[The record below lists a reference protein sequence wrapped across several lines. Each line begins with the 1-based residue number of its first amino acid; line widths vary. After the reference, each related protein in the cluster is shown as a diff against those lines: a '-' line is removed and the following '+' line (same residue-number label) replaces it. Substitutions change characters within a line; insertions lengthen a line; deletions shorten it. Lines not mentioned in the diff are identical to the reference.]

1 MDYNRMNTESKK
13 TRIRRTNEQ
22 VDKAISDALTTLA
35 GQMPLA
41 RITVN
46 QLIAEAGI
54 EAAVFFKRYSSIDD
68 LIYEYVRDH
77 DFWLGETVSYR
88 KMDKE
93 GAERYYIRTLE
104 DLCRHLDSNGPLRDS
119 LLWELASD
127 SEAVKKIADI
137 RELENE
143 SLLAYYRKY
152 FKGTG
157 LDISGVTAVLIA
169 GIYYLYLHRGKS
181 TFCGLDLNTEK
192 DSRRLLRLLSRT
204 VHTLFAEAGKSTSD
218 DSVRNPR
225 ASTAPPSATSS
236 ASLPTN
242 LPPSCPN
249 KPRHNRKTTNY
260 FRRRLFHSPMV
271 PVSEEKLTPMQCT
284 VRLSAA

>member
-1 MDYNRMNTESKK
+1 
-13 TRIRRTNEQ
+13 
-22 VDKAISDALTTLA
+22 
-35 GQMPLA
+35 
-41 RITVN
+41 
-46 QLIAEAGI
+46 
-54 EAAVFFKRYSSIDD
+54 
-68 LIYEYVRDH
+68 
-77 DFWLGETVSYR
+77 
-88 KMDKE
+88 MDKE

-104 DLCRHLDSNGPLRDS
+104 DLCRHLDSNGPLRDA

-169 GIYYLYLHRGKS
+169 GIYYLYLHRSKS

-218 DSVRNPR
+218 DSVRNAELARRMEANGLNR
-225 ASTAPPSATSS
+225 AAICDI
-236 ASLPTN
+236 LD
-242 LPPSCPN
+242 
-249 KPRHNRKTTNY
+249 
-260 FRRRLFHSPMV
+260 
-271 PVSEEKLTPMQCT
+271 LTPDE
-284 VRLSAA
+284 LAALLPE

>member
-1 MDYNRMNTESKK
+1 MNEEKPK

-41 RITVN
+41 KITVN

-54 EAAVFFKRYSSIDD
+54 EATVFFKRYGSIDD
-68 LIYEYVRDH
+68 LIYEYIRDH

-104 DLCRHLDSNGPLRDS
+104 DLCRHLDSNGPLRDA

-143 SLLAYYRKY
+143 SLLAY
-152 FKGTG
+152 
-157 LDISGVTAVLIA
+157 
-169 GIYYLYLHRGKS
+169 
-181 TFCGLDLNTEK
+181 
-192 DSRRLLRLLSRT
+192 
-204 VHTLFAEAGKSTSD
+204 
-218 DSVRNPR
+218 
-225 ASTAPPSATSS
+225 
-236 ASLPTN
+236 
-242 LPPSCPN
+242 
-249 KPRHNRKTTNY
+249 
-260 FRRRLFHSPMV
+260 
-271 PVSEEKLTPMQCT
+271 
-284 VRLSAA
+284 

>member
-1 MDYNRMNTESKK
+1 MNEEKPK

-104 DLCRHLDSNGPLRDS
+104 GLCRHLDSNGPLRDS

-169 GIYYLYLHRGKS
+169 GIYYLYLYLHRSKS

-218 DSVRNPR
+218 DNSRNAELARRMEAKGLDR
-225 ASTAPPSATSS
+225 AAICDI
-236 ASLPTN
+236 LG
-242 LPPSCPN
+242 
-249 KPRHNRKTTNY
+249 
-260 FRRRLFHSPMV
+260 
-271 PVSEEKLTPMQCT
+271 LTPDELA
-284 VRLSAA
+284 VLLPE

>member
-1 MDYNRMNTESKK
+1 MNEEKPK

-54 EAAVFFKRYSSIDD
+54 EATVFFKRYGSIDD
-68 LIYEYVRDH
+68 LIYEYIRDH

-104 DLCRHLDSNGPLRDS
+104 DLCRHLDSNGPLRDA

-137 RELENE
+137 RELEN
-143 SLLAYYRKY
+143 
-152 FKGTG
+152 KGTG

-218 DSVRNPR
+218 DSIRNAELARRMEAKGLDR
-225 ASTAPPSATSS
+225 AAICDILDITPDEFAAL
-236 ASLPTN
+236 LP
-242 LPPSCPN
+242 
-249 KPRHNRKTTNY
+249 
-260 FRRRLFHSPMV
+260 
-271 PVSEEKLTPMQCT
+271 E
-284 VRLSAA
+284 

>member
-181 TFCGLDLNTEK
+181 TFCGLDLNTLPAAWK
-192 DSRRLLRLLSRT
+192 
-204 VHTLFAEAGKSTSD
+204 
-218 DSVRNPR
+218 PR
-225 ASTAPPSATSS
+225 VSTAPPSATSS
-236 ASLPTN
+236 TSLPTN
-242 LPPSCPN
+242 LPPSCPS

-260 FRRRLFHSPMV
+260 FRRRLFHSPTV

>member
-1 MDYNRMNTESKK
+1 MNEEKPK

-41 RITVN
+41 KITVN
-46 QLIAEAGI
+46 QLIAEANI
-54 EAAVFFKRYSSIDD
+54 EATVFFKRYGSIDD
-68 LIYEYVRDH
+68 LIYEYIRDH

-104 DLCRHLDSNGPLRDS
+104 DLCRHLDSNGPLRDA

-157 LDISGVTAVLIA
+157 LDIS
-169 GIYYLYLHRGKS
+169 
-181 TFCGLDLNTEK
+181 
-192 DSRRLLRLLSRT
+192 
-204 VHTLFAEAGKSTSD
+204 
-218 DSVRNPR
+218 P
-225 ASTAPPSATSS
+225 ASTTSTCTAANPHS
-236 ASLPTN
+236 VAWISTP
-242 LPPSCPN
+242 
-249 KPRHNRKTTNY
+249 KKTAGDCCG
-260 FRRRLFHSPMV
+260 S
-271 PVSEEKLTPMQCT
+271 
-284 VRLSAA
+284 

>member
-1 MDYNRMNTESKK
+1 MNTESKK

-157 LDISGVTAVLIA
+157 LVLRPGSQHRKRQPETAAAPEPDRPHPVR
-169 GIYYLYLHRGKS
+169 RGRQELLRRQRPEFRTCPPHGS
-181 TFCGLDLNTEK
+181 QGSRPRRHLRHPRPH
-192 DSRRLLRLLSRT
+192 SRRTCRPPARVSPGT
-204 VHTLFAEAGKSTSD
+204 TGKQQIT
-218 DSVRNPR
+218 
-225 ASTAPPSATSS
+225 
-236 ASLPTN
+236 
-242 LPPSCPN
+242 
-249 KPRHNRKTTNY
+249 
-260 FRRRLFHSPMV
+260 
-271 PVSEEKLTPMQCT
+271 SEEGSSILLWCRFP
-284 VRLSAA
+284 RRS

>member
-1 MDYNRMNTESKK
+1 MNEEKPK

-54 EAAVFFKRYSSIDD
+54 EATVFFKRYGSIDD
-68 LIYEYVRDH
+68 LIYEYIRDH

-104 DLCRHLDSNGPLRDS
+104 DLCRHLDSNGPLRDA

-152 FKGTG
+152 FKRQEH
-157 LDISGVTAVLIA
+157 LRRQ
-169 GIYYLYLHRGKS
+169 HPE
-181 TFCGLDLNTEK
+181 CGACPPYGSQGPRPRRHLRHPRPH
-192 DSRRLLRLLSRT
+192 SRR
-204 VHTLFAEAGKSTSD
+204 A
-218 DSVRNPR
+218 
-225 ASTAPPSATSS
+225 
-236 ASLPTN
+236 
-242 LPPSCPN
+242 
-249 KPRHNRKTTNY
+249 
-260 FRRRLFHSPMV
+260 RRLPA
-271 PVSEEKLTPMQCT
+271 
-284 VRLSAA
+284 RIAATQ

>member
-1 MDYNRMNTESKK
+1 MNEEKPK

-54 EAAVFFKRYSSIDD
+54 EATVFFKRYGSIDD

-104 DLCRHLDSNGPLRDS
+104 DLCRHLDSNGPLRDA

-157 LDISGVTAVLIA
+157 LDISGVTAVL
-169 GIYYLYLHRGKS
+169 YYLYLHRSKS

-204 VHTLFAEAGKSTSD
+204 VHTLFAEADKSTSD
-218 DSVRNPR
+218 DSIRNAELARRMEAKGLDR
-225 ASTAPPSATSS
+225 AAICDI
-236 ASLPTN
+236 LG
-242 LPPSCPN
+242 
-249 KPRHNRKTTNY
+249 
-260 FRRRLFHSPMV
+260 
-271 PVSEEKLTPMQCT
+271 LTPDE
-284 VRLSAA
+284 LAALLPE